1 MDVLLNVQGVTKEFS
16 GERLF
21 EPVSFIVRDHDRTAI
36 IGPNGTGKSTLIK
49 ILLGQEEASSGQV
62 IISKNVKIGY
72 LSQDVIENPDN
83 TLYEEALSVFR
94 PLMEEEKKLS
104 ELSLKI
110 SENPDDT
117 SLLNEYSKRQEAFEA
132 NDGYNYKY
140 KIDMILNMFSFH
152 HDSYDR
158 KISTFSGGEKT
169 RVAFAKLLLMNPD
182 ILILDEPTNHLD
194 IISIE
199 WLEDYLSSYQ
209 GAVLFV
215 SHDIAFVKRLADHIL
230 DIDNHVYTMY
240 NTNYDN
246 FAKMKKDNY
255 ENALSQ
261 FKAQE
266 EEKAKLERFITF
278 YMPKPRFAS
287 RARDREKKLARLEAN
302 SIKDPTLREKRSL
315 SIGLKG
321 EIREG
326 KKLIDFNSV
335 SVGYEKPLISDIT
348 FTLFGRDHLAV
359 MGANGIGKSTFGKVL
374 LNELKPLSG
383 DIRRYFHMSIG
394 ALRQDIRSYSSDE
407 TLFQHFRNLYPRMS
421 NEEIYSGL
429 GRYAFTYQES
439 NEKRLCDLSG
449 GELMRIEILHLSLE
463 NYDLLLLDE
472 PTNHLDMLSISE
484 LVDALNDYEGT
495 LVIVSHDRDFVDK
508 TCNKLLYLYNGK
520 GYYYEGPY
528 EEFKEKQLV
537 KIIQEEKE
545 KISEENEIKKEEKKA
560 AFLEKKEEKAEVKKT
575 RLTRLTRESPEK
587 ILEKIDRAEKKKKEL
602 TDACYLEDNYTDA
615 SKMSELEKQI
625 KKLDEELSKLYEDLN
640 LAM

>member
-21 EPVSFIVRDHDRTAI
+21 EPLSFIVRDHDRTAI

-49 ILLGQEEASSGQV
+49 ILLGQEEATSGQV

-117 SLLNEYSKRQEAFEA
+117 SLLNEYSKRQEAFET

-302 SIKDPTLREKRSL
+302 SIKDPTLREKRNL

-326 KKLIDFNSV
+326 KKLIDFNNV

-394 ALRQDIRSYSSDE
+394 VLRQDIRSYSSDE

-520 GYYYEGPY
+520 GYSYEGPY

-560 AFLEKKEEKAEVKKT
+560 AFLEKKEEKAEVKK
-575 RLTRLTRESPEK
+575 TRLTRESPEK

>member
-49 ILLGQEEASSGQV
+49 ILLGQEEATSGQV

-117 SLLNEYSKRQEAFEA
+117 SLLNEYSKRQEVFEA

-302 SIKDPTLREKRSL
+302 SIKDPTLREKRNL

-326 KKLIDFNSV
+326 KKLIDFNNV

-394 ALRQDIRSYSSDE
+394 VLRQDIRSYSSDE

-545 KISEENEIKKEEKKA
+545 KISEENEIKKEEKRA
-560 AFLEKKEEKAEVKKT
+560 AFLEKKEEKAEVKK
-575 RLTRLTRESPEK
+575 TRLTRESPEK

>member
-1 MDVLLNVQGVTKEFS
+1 MDVLLNVQGLTKEFS

-21 EPVSFIVRDHDRTAI
+21 EPVSFIVREHDRTAI
-36 IGPNGTGKSTLIK
+36 IGPNGAGKSTLIK
-49 ILLGQEEASSGQV
+49 ILLGKEEATTGQV
-62 IISKNVKIGY
+62 IISKNVRIGY
-72 LSQDVIENPDN
+72 LSQDVIENPEN

-94 PLMEEEKKLS
+94 PLMEEEKRLA
-104 ELSLKI
+104 ELSDKI
-110 SENPDDT
+110 SNSPNDEK
-117 SLLNEYSKRQEAFEA
+117 LLIEYSRRQDAFETSG
-132 NDGYNYKY
+132 GYNYKY

-152 HDSYDR
+152 KDSYER

-255 ENALSQ
+255 ENALQQ

-266 EEKAKLERFITF
+266 EEKAKLQRFITF

-287 RARDREKKLARLEAN
+287 RAHDREKKLARLEAN
-302 SIKDPTLREKRSL
+302 SIKDPTLREKRNL

-326 KKLIDFNSV
+326 KKLMDFSSV
-335 SVGYEKPLISDIT
+335 SIGYEKPLISDIS
-348 FTLFGRDHLAV
+348 FTLFGRDHLAI

-374 LNELKPLSG
+374 LNELKPLTG

-394 ALRQDIRSYSSDE
+394 VLRQDIRSYSSDE
-407 TLFQHFRNLYPRMS
+407 TLFEHFRNLYPRMS

-545 KISEENEIKKEEKKA
+545 KIDEENNAKKEEKKTA
-560 AFLEKKEEKAEVKKT
+560 YLEKKEEKIEVKK
-575 RLTRLTRESPEK
+575 TRLTRESPEK

-602 TDACYLEDNYTDA
+602 TDACYLEDNYTDNK
-615 SKMSELEKQI
+615 KMSELESQI
-625 KKLDEELSKLYEDLN
+625 AKLDQELEKLYEDLN

>member
-152 HDSYDR
+152 HDSHDR

-302 SIKDPTLREKRSL
+302 SIKDPTLREKRNL

-326 KKLIDFNSV
+326 KKLIDFNNV

-394 ALRQDIRSYSSDE
+394 VLRQDIRSYSSDE

-575 RLTRLTRESPEK
+575 RLTRESPEK

>member
-49 ILLGQEEASSGQV
+49 ILLGQEEATSGQV

-302 SIKDPTLREKRSL
+302 SIKDPTLREKRNL

-326 KKLIDFNSV
+326 KKLIDFNNV

-394 ALRQDIRSYSSDE
+394 VLRQDIRSYSSDE

-575 RLTRLTRESPEK
+575 RLTRESPEK

-602 TDACYLEDNYTDA
+602 TDGCYLEDNYTDA

>member
-16 GERLF
+16 CERLF

-182 ILILDEPTNHLD
+182 ILILDEPTNQLD

-302 SIKDPTLREKRSL
+302 SIKDPTLREKRNL

-326 KKLIDFNSV
+326 KKLIDFNNV

-394 ALRQDIRSYSSDE
+394 VLRQDIRSYSSDE

-575 RLTRLTRESPEK
+575 RLTRESPEK

>member
-1 MDVLLNVQGVTKEFS
+1 MDVLLNVQGVTKEIS

-302 SIKDPTLREKRSL
+302 SIKDPTLREKRNL

-326 KKLIDFNSV
+326 KKLIDFNNV

-394 ALRQDIRSYSSDE
+394 VLRQDIRSYSSDE

-575 RLTRLTRESPEK
+575 RLTRESPEK

>member
-49 ILLGQEEASSGQV
+49 ILLGQEEATSGQV

-117 SLLNEYSKRQEAFEA
+117 SLLNEYSKRQEVFEA

-302 SIKDPTLREKRSL
+302 SIKDPTLREKRNL

-326 KKLIDFNSV
+326 KKLIDFNNV

-394 ALRQDIRSYSSDE
+394 VLRQDIRSYSSDE

-449 GELMRIEILHLSLE
+449 GELMRIEMLHLSLE

-575 RLTRLTRESPEK
+575 RLTRESPEK

>member
-1 MDVLLNVQGVTKEFS
+1 
-16 GERLF
+16 
-21 EPVSFIVRDHDRTAI
+21 
-36 IGPNGTGKSTLIK
+36 
-49 ILLGQEEASSGQV
+49 
-62 IISKNVKIGY
+62 
-72 LSQDVIENPDN
+72 
-83 TLYEEALSVFR
+83 
-94 PLMEEEKKLS
+94 
-104 ELSLKI
+104 
-110 SENPDDT
+110 
-117 SLLNEYSKRQEAFEA
+117 
-132 NDGYNYKY
+132 
-140 KIDMILNMFSFH
+140 
-152 HDSYDR
+152 
-158 KISTFSGGEKT
+158 
-169 RVAFAKLLLMNPD
+169 
-182 ILILDEPTNHLD
+182 
-194 IISIE
+194 
-199 WLEDYLSSYQ
+199 
-209 GAVLFV
+209 
-215 SHDIAFVKRLADHIL
+215 
-230 DIDNHVYTMY
+230 
-240 NTNYDN
+240 
-246 FAKMKKDNY
+246 
-255 ENALSQ
+255 
-261 FKAQE
+261 
-266 EEKAKLERFITF
+266 
-278 YMPKPRFAS
+278 
-287 RARDREKKLARLEAN
+287 
-302 SIKDPTLREKRSL
+302 
-315 SIGLKG
+315 
-321 EIREG
+321 
-326 KKLIDFNSV
+326 
-335 SVGYEKPLISDIT
+335 
-348 FTLFGRDHLAV
+348 

-394 ALRQDIRSYSSDE
+394 VLRQDIRSYSSDE

-508 TCNKLLYLYNGK
+508 TCNKLFYLYNGK

-560 AFLEKKEEKAEVKKT
+560 AFLEKKEEKAEVKK
-575 RLTRLTRESPEK
+575 TRLTRESPEK

>member
-169 RVAFAKLLLMNPD
+169 RVAFTKLLLMNPD

-230 DIDNHVYTMY
+230 DIDNHIYTMY

-302 SIKDPTLREKRSL
+302 SIKDPTLREKRNL

-326 KKLIDFNSV
+326 KKLIDFNNV

-394 ALRQDIRSYSSDE
+394 VLRQDIRSYSSDE

-472 PTNHLDMLSISE
+472 PTNHLDMLFISE

-545 KISEENEIKKEEKKA
+545 KISEENEIKKEEKRA
-560 AFLEKKEEKAEVKKT
+560 AFLEKKEEKAEVKK
-575 RLTRLTRESPEK
+575 TRLTRESPEK

>member
-1 MDVLLNVQGVTKEFS
+1 MDVLLNVQGLTKEFS

-21 EPVSFIVRDHDRTAI
+21 EPVSFIVREHDRTAI
-36 IGPNGTGKSTLIK
+36 IGPNGAGKSTLIK

-62 IISKNVKIGY
+62 IISKNVRIGY
-72 LSQDVIENPDN
+72 LSQDVIENPN
-83 TLYEEALSVFR
+83 HTLYEEALSVFR
-94 PLMEEEKKLS
+94 PLMEEEEKLRELS
-104 ELSLKI
+104 ERI
-110 SENPDDT
+110 SVSPDDEK
-117 SLLNEYSKRQEAFEA
+117 LLSEYSRRQDAFET
-132 NDGYNYKY
+132 NGGYNYKY

-152 HDSYDR
+152 KDSYER

-255 ENALSQ
+255 ENALQQ

-287 RARDREKKLARLEAN
+287 RAHDREKKLARLEAN
-302 SIKDPTLREKRSL
+302 SIKDPTIKEKRNL

-326 KKLIDFNSV
+326 KKLMDFSSV
-335 SVGYEKPLISDIT
+335 SIGYETPLISDIS

-374 LNELKPLSG
+374 LNELKPIYG

-394 ALRQDIRSYSSDE
+394 VLRQDIRSYSSEE
-407 TLFQHFRNLYPRMS
+407 TLFEHFRNLYPRMT

-545 KISEENEIKKEEKKA
+545 KLEEENNAKKEEKKTA
-560 AFLEKKEEKAEVKKT
+560 YLEKKEEKAEIKK
-575 RLTRLTRESPEK
+575 TRLTRESPEK

-602 TDACYLEDNYTDA
+602 TDACYLEDNYTD
-615 SKMSELEKQI
+615 SKKMSELERQI
-625 KKLDEELSKLYEDLN
+625 AKLDEELAKLYDDLN

>member
-94 PLMEEEKKLS
+94 SLMEEEKKLS

-302 SIKDPTLREKRSL
+302 SIKDPTLREKRNL

-326 KKLIDFNSV
+326 KKLIDFNNV

-394 ALRQDIRSYSSDE
+394 VLRQDIRSYSSDE

-508 TCNKLLYLYNGK
+508 TCNKLLYLCNGK

-560 AFLEKKEEKAEVKKT
+560 AFLEKKEEKAEVKK
-575 RLTRLTRESPEK
+575 TRLTRESPEK

>member
-302 SIKDPTLREKRSL
+302 SIKDPTLREKRNL

-326 KKLIDFNSV
+326 KKLIDFNNV

-394 ALRQDIRSYSSDE
+394 VLRQDIRSYSSDE

-575 RLTRLTRESPEK
+575 RLTRESPEK

-625 KKLDEELSKLYEDLN
+625 KKLDEELSKLYEDFN

>member
-49 ILLGQEEASSGQV
+49 ILLGQEEATSGQV

-117 SLLNEYSKRQEAFEA
+117 SLLNEYSKRQEVFEA

-302 SIKDPTLREKRSL
+302 SIKDPTLREKRNL

-326 KKLIDFNSV
+326 KKLIDFNNV

-394 ALRQDIRSYSSDE
+394 VLRQDIRSYSSDE

-575 RLTRLTRESPEK
+575 RLTRESPEK

>member
-152 HDSYDR
+152 RDSYER

-326 KKLIDFNSV
+326 KKLMDFNNV

-394 ALRQDIRSYSSDE
+394 VLRQDIRSYSSDE

-537 KIIQEEKE
+537 KNRDQEDKTD
-545 KISEENEIKKEEKKA
+545 KRISGEN
-560 AFLEKKEEKAEVKKT
+560 L
-575 RLTRLTRESPEK
+575 RE
-587 ILEKIDRAEKKKKEL
+587 DR
-602 TDACYLEDNYTDA
+602 
-615 SKMSELEKQI
+615 
-625 KKLDEELSKLYEDLN
+625 
-640 LAM
+640 

>member
-72 LSQDVIENPDN
+72 LSQDVIEDPDN

-117 SLLNEYSKRQEAFEA
+117 NLLNEYSKRQEAFEA

-302 SIKDPTLREKRSL
+302 SIKDPTLREKRNL

-326 KKLIDFNSV
+326 KKLIDFNNV

-394 ALRQDIRSYSSDE
+394 VLRQDIRSYSFDE

-537 KIIQEEKE
+537 KVIQEEKE

-560 AFLEKKEEKAEVKKT
+560 AFLEKKEEKAEVKKP
-575 RLTRLTRESPEK
+575 RLTRESPEK

>member
-62 IISKNVKIGY
+62 IIYKNVKIGY

-302 SIKDPTLREKRSL
+302 SIKDPTLREKRNL

-326 KKLIDFNSV
+326 KKLIDFNNV

-394 ALRQDIRSYSSDE
+394 VLRQDIRSYSSDE

-449 GELMRIEILHLSLE
+449 GELMRIEILPLSLE

-575 RLTRLTRESPEK
+575 RLTRESPEK

>member
-49 ILLGQEEASSGQV
+49 ILLGQEEATSGQV

-302 SIKDPTLREKRSL
+302 SIKDPTLREKRNL

-326 KKLIDFNSV
+326 KKLIDFNNV

-394 ALRQDIRSYSSDE
+394 VLRQDIRSYSSDE

-528 EEFKEKQLV
+528 EEFKEKKLV

-560 AFLEKKEEKAEVKKT
+560 AFLEKKEEKAEVKK
-575 RLTRLTRESPEK
+575 TRLTRESPEK

>member
-16 GERLF
+16 GKRLF

-49 ILLGQEEASSGQV
+49 ILLGQEEATSGQV

-117 SLLNEYSKRQEAFEA
+117 SLLNEYSKRQEVFEA

-302 SIKDPTLREKRSL
+302 SIKDPTLREKRNL

-326 KKLIDFNSV
+326 KKLIDFNNV

-394 ALRQDIRSYSSDE
+394 VLRQDIRSYSSDE

-449 GELMRIEILHLSLE
+449 GELMRIEILPLSLE

-575 RLTRLTRESPEK
+575 RLTRESPEK

>member
-21 EPVSFIVRDHDRTAI
+21 EPVSFIVRNHDRTAI

-302 SIKDPTLREKRSL
+302 SIKDPTLREKRNL

-326 KKLIDFNSV
+326 KKLIDFNNV

-374 LNELKPLSG
+374 LNELKPLCG

-394 ALRQDIRSYSSDE
+394 VLRQDIRSYSSDE

-421 NEEIYSGL
+421 NEEIYSRL

-520 GYYYEGPY
+520 GYYYKGPY

-560 AFLEKKEEKAEVKKT
+560 AFLEKKEEKAEVKK
-575 RLTRLTRESPEK
+575 TRLTRESPEK

>member
-117 SLLNEYSKRQEAFEA
+117 SLLNEYSKRQEVFEA

-326 KKLIDFNSV
+326 KKLIDFNNV

-394 ALRQDIRSYSSDE
+394 VLRQDIRSYSSDE

-575 RLTRLTRESPEK
+575 RLTRESPEK

>member
-326 KKLIDFNSV
+326 KKLIDFNNV

-394 ALRQDIRSYSSDE
+394 VLRQDIRSYSSDE

-495 LVIVSHDRDFVDK
+495 LAIVSHDRDFVDK

-575 RLTRLTRESPEK
+575 RLTRESPEK

-602 TDACYLEDNYTDA
+602 ADACYLEDNYTDA

>member
-326 KKLIDFNSV
+326 KKLIDFNNV

-394 ALRQDIRSYSSDE
+394 VLRQDIRSYSSDE

-439 NEKRLCDLSG
+439 NKKRLCDLSG

-575 RLTRLTRESPEK
+575 RLTRESPEK

>member
-49 ILLGQEEASSGQV
+49 ILLGQEEATSGQV

-152 HDSYDR
+152 RDSYDR

-326 KKLIDFNSV
+326 KKLIDFNNV

-394 ALRQDIRSYSSDE
+394 VLRQDIRSYSSDE

-575 RLTRLTRESPEK
+575 RLTRESPEK

>member
-83 TLYEEALSVFR
+83 TLYEEALSVFK

-110 SENPDDT
+110 SENPDDM
-117 SLLNEYSKRQEAFEA
+117 SLLNEYSKRQEAFESS
-132 NDGYNYKY
+132 DGYNYKY

-152 HDSYDR
+152 RDSYDR

-169 RVAFAKLLLMNPD
+169 RVVFAKLLLMNPD

-302 SIKDPTLREKRSL
+302 SIKDPTLREKRNL

-326 KKLIDFNSV
+326 KKLMDFNNV
-335 SVGYEKPLISDIT
+335 SIGYEKPLISDIT

-374 LNELKPLSG
+374 LNELKPLCG

-394 ALRQDIRSYSSDE
+394 VLRQDIRSYSSDE

-560 AFLEKKEEKAEVKKT
+560 AFLEKKEEKAEIKK
-575 RLTRLTRESPEK
+575 TRLTRESPEK

>member
-49 ILLGQEEASSGQV
+49 ILLGQEEATSGQV

-83 TLYEEALSVFR
+83 TLYEEVLSVFR

-117 SLLNEYSKRQEAFEA
+117 SILNEYSKRQEVFEA

-302 SIKDPTLREKRSL
+302 SIKDPTLREKRNL

-326 KKLIDFNSV
+326 KKLIDFNNV

-394 ALRQDIRSYSSDE
+394 VLRQDIRSYSSDE

-575 RLTRLTRESPEK
+575 RLTRESPEK

>member
-49 ILLGQEEASSGQV
+49 ILLGQEEATSGQV

-302 SIKDPTLREKRSL
+302 SIKDPTLREKRNL

-326 KKLIDFNSV
+326 KKLIDFNNV

-394 ALRQDIRSYSSDE
+394 VLRQDIRSYSSDE

-545 KISEENEIKKEEKKA
+545 KISEENEIKKEEKRA
-560 AFLEKKEEKAEVKKT
+560 AFLEKKEEKAEVKK
-575 RLTRLTRESPEK
+575 TRLTRESPEK

>member
-49 ILLGQEEASSGQV
+49 ILLGQEEATSGQV

-117 SLLNEYSKRQEAFEA
+117 SLLNEYSKRQEVFEA

-302 SIKDPTLREKRSL
+302 SIKDPTLREKRNL

-326 KKLIDFNSV
+326 KKLIDFNNV

-394 ALRQDIRSYSSDE
+394 VLRQDIRSYSSDE

-575 RLTRLTRESPEK
+575 RLTRESPEK

-602 TDACYLEDNYTDA
+602 TDACYLKITIL
-615 SKMSELEKQI
+615 MLVR
-625 KKLDEELSKLYEDLN
+625 
-640 LAM
+640 

>member
-1 MDVLLNVQGVTKEFS
+1 MDVLLNVQGLTKEFS

-36 IGPNGTGKSTLIK
+36 IGPNGAGKSTLIK
-49 ILLGQEEASSGQV
+49 ILLGKEEATTGQV
-62 IISKNVKIGY
+62 IISKNVRIGY
-72 LSQDVIENPDN
+72 LSQDVIENPEN

-94 PLMEEEKKLS
+94 PLMEEEKRLAELS
-104 ELSLKI
+104 EKI
-110 SENPDDT
+110 SNSPNDEK
-117 SLLNEYSKRQEAFEA
+117 LLSEYSRRQDAFETSG
-132 NDGYNYKY
+132 GYNYKY

-152 HDSYDR
+152 KDSYDR

-199 WLEDYLSSYQ
+199 WLEDYLSSCQ

-230 DIDNHVYTMY
+230 DIDNHVFTMY
-240 NTNYDN
+240 NTSYDN

-255 ENALSQ
+255 ENALQQ

-287 RARDREKKLARLEAN
+287 RAHDREKKLARLEAN
-302 SIKDPTLREKRSL
+302 SIKDPTLREKRNL

-326 KKLIDFNSV
+326 KKLMDFSSV
-335 SVGYEKPLISDIT
+335 SIGYEKPLISDIS

-374 LNELKPLSG
+374 LNELKPLTG

-394 ALRQDIRSYSSDE
+394 VLRQDIRSYSSDE

-545 KISEENEIKKEEKKA
+545 RIDEENNAKKEEKKTA
-560 AFLEKKEEKAEVKKT
+560 YLEKKEEKVEVKK
-575 RLTRLTRESPEK
+575 TRLTRESPEK

-602 TDACYLEDNYTDA
+602 TDACYLEDNYTD
-615 SKMSELEKQI
+615 SKKMSELETQI
-625 KKLDEELSKLYEDLN
+625 AKLDKELEKLYEDLN

>member
-49 ILLGQEEASSGQV
+49 IFLGQEEATSGQV

-117 SLLNEYSKRQEAFEA
+117 SLLNEYSKRQEVFEA

-302 SIKDPTLREKRSL
+302 SIKDPTLREKRNL

-326 KKLIDFNSV
+326 KKLIDFNNV

-394 ALRQDIRSYSSDE
+394 VLRQDIRSYSSDE

-575 RLTRLTRESPEK
+575 RLTRESPEK

>member
-72 LSQDVIENPDN
+72 LSQDVIENLDN

-117 SLLNEYSKRQEAFEA
+117 NLLNEYSKRQEAFEA

-302 SIKDPTLREKRSL
+302 SIKDPTLREKRNL

-326 KKLIDFNSV
+326 KKLIDFNNV

-394 ALRQDIRSYSSDE
+394 VLRQDIRSYSSDE

-575 RLTRLTRESPEK
+575 RLTRESPEK